1 MSPDSEIESK
11 TELSTKKFD
20 YMINLYLAPYFQ
32 KQCFDALL
40 VGFLLNAPKLS
51 LCLNETF
58 NRRSNKQMDYKRQM
72 MINVNLL
79 RHPILGVS
87 SLILL
92 HEKKHRNV

>member
-40 VGFLLNAPKLS
+40 VEFLLNAPKLS

-87 SLILL
+87 LLILL